1 LKEIQF
7 LYIGN
12 QSYKYLMNNKLA
24 RRIGLLRFKKLTGKH
39 FLYYV
44 SILIGVLVGMA
55 AVVIKSGVHYL
66 QNLLTLIDGFDY
78 QQFLLF
84 FYPIIGIG
92 LSALFINF
100 IVKRHVGHGIPSV
113 LYAISKQSGIIPK
126 HNIFSSIISSI
137 LTVGF
142 GGSVGLEG
150 PTVATG
156 AAVGSGVGQ
165 MFRLNYRQITHML
178 AFASAAALA
187 AIFKAPITAIVFA
200 LEVIMIDLTMV
211 SLVPL
216 LLASVTAVL
225 TSYVF
230 MGRGAI
236 YAIQS
241 VDPFSYSDLIWY
253 ALLGV
258 FAGFI
263 SIYFTKVYIKIAK
276 IFSEIKSKIKRLI
289 IGGSIL
295 GFLIFLFPTL
305 FGEGYE
311 FINAA
316 LHGEYS
322 NMFDNSLF
330 SDFQDNVWIV
340 LGLMLVVILMKAVA
354 TSVTFCAGGIG
365 GIFAPSLF
373 LGTYSGLFFAKV
385 VNLSSLAKVSE
396 SNFALVGMA
405 GVISGVLHAPLTA
418 IFLIAEITTGYQL
431 FVPLMITATLSY
443 ATARIFVP
451 NSVYTYQLAES
462 GELMTHHKDK
472 AVLQLMRVD
481 KVIEKDFKSIHP
493 DASLGDM
500 VKLVSKSKRNI
511 FPVVDDK
518 NHFYGLVTL
527 DVIRDLMF
535 KPDLY
540 DEVKISEFIF
550 RPLATVSPDESM
562 EEVANKFNKS
572 GNFTMPVVQNGKYY
586 GFVSRANVYSAYR
599 KLLKDFSDD

>member
-1 LKEIQF
+1 
-7 LYIGN
+7 
-12 QSYKYLMNNKLA
+12 MNNRLA
-24 RRIGLLRFKKLTGKH
+24 RR
-39 FLYYV
+39 V
-44 SILIGVLVGMA
+44 SILRLKKLAGNQFIYIVSIIIGVFVGLA
-55 AVVIKSGVHYL
+55 AVIIKRGVYYL
-66 QNLLTLIDGFDY
+66 QELLRLADSFEY
-78 QQFLLF
+78 QQYLHFI
-84 FYPIIGIG
+84 YPLIGIS
-92 LSALFINF
+92 LTVLFINY

-156 AAVGSGVGQ
+156 AAMGSAAGQ
-165 MFRLNYRQITHML
+165 MFRLNYRQITQLL
-178 AFASAAALA
+178 AIASAAALA
-187 AIFKAPITAIVFA
+187 AIFKAPIAAIVFA
-200 LEVIMIDLTMV
+200 MEVIMIDLTMV
-211 SLVPL
+211 ALVPL

-236 YAIQS
+236 YAIHS
-241 VDPFSYSDLIWY
+241 IDPFAYSDLIWY

-258 FAGFI
+258 FAGFV
-263 SIYFTKVYIKIAK
+263 SIYFTKVYIYITK
-276 IFSEIKSKIKRLI
+276 IFSEIKSWVKRLF

-295 GFLIFLFPTL
+295 GLLIFLFPAL
-305 FGEGYE
+305 YGEGYE

-316 LHGEYS
+316 LHGDYS
-322 NMFDNSLF
+322 LMFGDSLLKG
-330 SDFQDNVWIV
+330 FQDNIWVV
-340 LGLMLVVILMKAVA
+340 LGLMLVIVLMKAVA
-354 TSVTFCAGGIG
+354 TSITFGAGGIG

-373 LGTYSGLFFAKV
+373 LGTYSGLFFAKAI
-385 VNLSSLAKVSE
+385 NASSIAQVSE

-405 GVISGVLHAPLTA
+405 GIISGVLHAPLTA

-431 FVPLMITATLSY
+431 FVPLMITSALAY
-443 ATARIFVP
+443 ATAKVFVP
-451 NSVYTYQLAES
+451 NSVYTYQLARR

-472 AVLQLMRVD
+472 AVMQMMRVD
-481 KVIEKDFKSIHP
+481 KVIEKNFKSIDP
-493 DASLGDM
+493 DATLGDM
-500 VKLVSKSKRNI
+500 VKLVAKSNRNI

-527 DVIRDLMF
+527 DVIRNVMF
-535 KPDLY
+535 KPELY
-540 DEVKISEFIF
+540 DELKISEFMF
-550 RPLATVSPDESM
+550 KPLATVSPDESM
-562 EEVANKFNKS
+562 EEVANKFNRT
-572 GNFTMPVVQNGKYY
+572 GNFTMPVIQNDKYL

>member
-1 LKEIQF
+1 
-7 LYIGN
+7 
-12 QSYKYLMNNKLA
+12 MNNKLA
-24 RRIGLLRFKKLTGKH
+24 RRIGILRFKKLTGNH

-44 SILIGVLVGMA
+44 SILIGVLVGLA
-55 AVVIKSGVHYL
+55 AVIIKKGVHYL
-66 QNLLTLIDGFDY
+66 QQILSLTESFEFS
-78 QQFLLF
+78 Q
-84 FYPIIGIG
+84 FYPLVFPTIGIG
-92 LSALFINF
+92 LAVFFINF
-100 IVKRHVGHGIPSV
+100 ILKRHVGHGVPSV

-126 HNIFSSIISSI
+126 HNIFSSIITSI

-156 AAVGSGVGQ
+156 AAVGSTVGQ
-165 MFRLNYRQITHML
+165 MFRLNYRQVTHML

-187 AIFKAPITAIVFA
+187 AIFKAPIAAIVFA

-211 SLVPL
+211 ALVPL
-216 LLASVTAVL
+216 LIASVTAVI

-241 VDPFSYSDLIWY
+241 IDPFTYSDLIWY

-263 SIYFTKVYIKIAK
+263 SIYFTKVYIYITS
-276 IFSEIKSKIKRLI
+276 IFSEIKSWYKRLLL
-289 IGGSIL
+289 GGSVL
-295 GFLIFLFPTL
+295 GLLIFLFPAL

-316 LHGEYS
+316 LHGDYS
-322 NMFDNSLF
+322 QMFDNTF
-330 SDFQDNVWIV
+330 FADFQENIWVV
-340 LGLMLVVILMKAVA
+340 LGVILLVILMKAIA
-354 TSVTFCAGGIG
+354 TSVTFGAGGIG
-365 GIFAPSLF
+365 GVFAPSLF
-373 LGTYSGLFFAKV
+373 IGTYAGLLFAKA

-396 SNFALVGMA
+396 SNFAMVGMA
-405 GVISGVLHAPLTA
+405 GLISGILHAPLTA

-443 ATARIFVP
+443 ATTRIFVP
-451 NSVYTYQLAES
+451 NSIYTYQLARR

-481 KVIEKDFKSIHP
+481 KVIETDFKTIHL
-493 DASLGDM
+493 DATLGDL
-500 VKLVSKSKRNI
+500 VKLITKSKRNI
-511 FPVVDDK
+511 FPVVDDD
-518 NHFYGLVTL
+518 NHFYGIVTL
-527 DVIRDLMF
+527 DVIRNVMF
-535 KPDLY
+535 KPELY
-540 DEVKISEFIF
+540 DIAKISEFMF
-550 RPLATVSPDESM
+550 VPLATVKPNESM
-562 EEVANKFNKS
+562 EEVANKFNKT
-572 GNFTMPVVQNGKYY
+572 GNFTMPVVQDEKYL

>member
-1 LKEIQF
+1 
-7 LYIGN
+7 
-12 QSYKYLMNNKLA
+12 MNNRLA
-24 RRIGLLRFKKLTGKH
+24 RRIGILRLKKLTGNQ
-39 FLYYV
+39 FIYIV
-44 SILIGVLVGMA
+44 SIIIGFLVGLV

-66 QNLLTLIDGFDY
+66 QKLIILVDNFGY
-78 QQFLLF
+78 QYVLHFL
-84 FYPIIGIG
+84 YPLIGIS
-92 LSALFINF
+92 LAVLFINF

-126 HNIFSSIISSI
+126 HNIFSSIVSSI

-156 AAVGSGVGQ
+156 AAVGSSVGQ
-165 MFRLNYRQITHML
+165 MFRLNYRQITQML
-178 AFASAAALA
+178 ALASAAALA
-187 AIFKAPITAIVFA
+187 AIFKAPIAAIVFA

-211 SLVPL
+211 ALVPL

-241 VDPFSYSDLIWY
+241 LDPFSYSDLIWY

-258 FAGFI
+258 FAGFV
-263 SIYFTKVYIKIAK
+263 SIYFTKVYIKITQL
-276 IFSEIKSKIKRLI
+276 FSEIKSWFKRLI

-295 GFLIFLFPTL
+295 GFLVFLFPSL
-305 FGEGYE
+305 YGEGYE
-311 FINAA
+311 FINGA
-316 LHGEYS
+316 LHGDYS
-322 NMFDNSLF
+322 LMFDNSLL
-330 SDFQDNVWIV
+330 SDFRDNIWVV
-340 LGLMLVVILMKAVA
+340 LGLMIVIIFMKAIA
-354 TSVTFCAGGIG
+354 TSVTFGAGGIG

-373 LGTYSGLFFAKV
+373 LGTTSGLFFAKV
-385 VNLSSLAKVSE
+385 INLTKVADVSE

-405 GVISGVLHAPLTA
+405 GIISGILHAPLTA
-418 IFLIAEITTGYQL
+418 IFLIAEITTGYEL
-431 FVPLMITATLSY
+431 FVPLMITSTLSY
-443 ATARIFVP
+443 ATARIFIP
-451 NSVYTYQLAES
+451 NSVYTYQLARR

-481 KVIEKDFKSIHP
+481 KLIERDFKSIDP
-493 DASLGDM
+493 DATLGDM
-500 VKLVSKSKRNI
+500 VNLVSKAKRNI
-511 FPVVDDK
+511 FPVIDDK

-527 DVIRDLMF
+527 DVIRNVMF
-535 KPDLY
+535 KPELY
-540 DEVKISEFIF
+540 DEIKISEFMF
-550 RPLATVSPDESM
+550 QPLATVSPEDSM

-572 GNFTMPVVQNGKYY
+572 GNYTMPVIKNEKYI

>member
-1 LKEIQF
+1 
-7 LYIGN
+7 
-12 QSYKYLMNNKLA
+12 MNNRLA
-24 RRIGLLRFKKLTGKH
+24 RRIGILRLKKLTGNQ
-39 FLYYV
+39 FIYIV
-44 SILIGVLVGMA
+44 SIIIGFFVGLV

-66 QNLLTLIDGFDY
+66 QKLLSLADSFEY
-78 QQFLLF
+78 QHYFHF
-84 FYPIIGIG
+84 FYPLIGI
-92 LSALFINF
+92 SIAVFFINF

-126 HNIFSSIISSI
+126 HNIFSSIVSSI

-156 AAVGSGVGQ
+156 AAVGSSVGQ
-165 MFRLNYRQITHML
+165 MFRLNYRQITQML
-178 AFASAAALA
+178 ALASAAALA
-187 AIFKAPITAIVFA
+187 AIFKAPIAAIVFA
-200 LEVIMIDLTMV
+200 MEVIMIDLTMV
-211 SLVPL
+211 ALVPL

-241 VDPFSYSDLIWY
+241 LDPFSYSDLIWY

-258 FAGFI
+258 FTGFV
-263 SIYFTKVYIKIAK
+263 SIYFTKVYIKITQL
-276 IFSEIKSKIKRLI
+276 FSEIKSWFKRLL

-295 GFLIFLFPTL
+295 GFLVFLFPSL
-305 FGEGYE
+305 YGEGYE
-311 FINAA
+311 FINGA
-316 LHGEYS
+316 LHGDYS
-322 NMFDNSLF
+322 LMFDNSLF
-330 SDFQDNVWIV
+330 SDFRDNIWVV
-340 LGLMLVVILMKAVA
+340 LGLMLVIIFMKAIA
-354 TSVTFCAGGIG
+354 TSVTFGAGGIG

-373 LGTYSGLFFAKV
+373 LGTTTGLLFAKV
-385 VNLSSLAKVSE
+385 INLTKVADVSE

-405 GVISGVLHAPLTA
+405 GIISGILHAPLTA

-443 ATARIFVP
+443 ATARIFIP
-451 NSVYTYQLAES
+451 NSVYTYQLARR

-481 KVIEKDFKSIHP
+481 KLIEKDFKSIDP
-493 DASLGDM
+493 DATLGDM
-500 VKLVSKSKRNI
+500 VKLVSKAKRNI
-511 FPVVDDK
+511 FPVIDDK

-527 DVIRDLMF
+527 DVIRNVMF
-535 KPDLY
+535 KPELY
-540 DEVKISEFIF
+540 DEIKISEFMF
-550 RPLATVSPDESM
+550 QPLATVSPEDSM

-572 GNFTMPVVQNGKYY
+572 GNYTMPVIKNEKYI